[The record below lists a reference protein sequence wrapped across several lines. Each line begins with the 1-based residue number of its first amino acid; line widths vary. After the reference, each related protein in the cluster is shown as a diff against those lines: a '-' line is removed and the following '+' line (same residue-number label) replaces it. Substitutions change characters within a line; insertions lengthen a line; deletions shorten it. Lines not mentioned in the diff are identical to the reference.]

1 MQCLLRPRSH
11 RWSRRWLSSW
21 RVAKTRVALPS
32 APGFTVEYATHPI
45 ANANPQAPPLVA
57 IHCSG
62 SSYRQW
68 DALAEALAATPH
80 VASQIVAPNLFAT
93 GAATRRARRRCR
105 RRRRQRRAS
114 PCALADA
121 GVSDEAPHVVGH
133 SHGGGVALRFAATR
147 GVASVVVVEPNHFFL
162 LEAAP
167 PIAGDAALED
177 LRRAG
182 VKDCAAFC
190 ESMLASSMTRF
201 RNWGP
206 LFHDFWLRQGD
217 EAFDDLPADA
227 RDRLVGTTVP
237 HTAHEI
243 HSVYAARGRGAA
255 RDLGALA
262 AEGAK
267 HLVLSPEPGRGSRG
281 CLRALDAVLRPM
293 GFRTSA
299 LPAGGHLAPLTH
311 AAETASHLVACLD
324 APPPPESE
332 GPAPPN
338 IVLLMADDMGW
349 GDLASY
355 GHPTQEVGHIDK
367 LAAGGLRFRQWYAAE
382 SVCTPSRAAA
392 LTGRLPARTGMIP
405 PPGAGDRVLA
415 PDDAAGVPA
424 EEVLLSEALVGWR
437 TGFVGKWHLGINARD
452 RTDGAHLP
460 TARGFG
466 FAGLSIPFSNH
477 WACDESGA
485 NVAAPDASK
494 CFLYRGAALA
504 QQPIDHSNLTNAMV
518 ADAVGFVEQGGA
530 APFFLYFALP
540 QCHVSLFNDAR
551 WAGSSRNGRYGA
563 TLREMDW
570 AVGAVVEALEPV
582 RRETLV
588 IFTSDHGPHV
598 ELCLEGGLAG
608 PLRGGKA
615 TRAGRAAC
623 ACRASLFHYC
633 SGKLVAARRG
643 DYKLKF
649 WLEALPP
656 ETWYADRCDVG
667 VPRGDV
673 FEGWSCDD
681 GVDWLPAPLLFHVPS
696 DPAERYALAWAD
708 DAILGAVVDAILGA
722 VAAHNA
728 SLAAD
733 RRAPRLGV
741 RVDGALQPCGRPLA
755 GGGCGHFNYPDV
767 VAVS

>member
-1 MQCLLRPRSH
+1 MMQCLLRPSSH
-11 RWSRRWLSSW
+11 CWSRRWLSSW

-80 VASQIVAPNLFAT
+80 VASQIVAPNLFGYGAT
-93 GAATRRARRRCR
+93 TPWPATARPQTLDDSAALVA
-105 RRRRQRRAS
+105 A
-114 PCALADA
+114 ALADA
-121 GVSDEAPHVVGH
+121 GLGDEAPHVVGH

-243 HSVYAARGRGAA
+243 HSVYAARGQGAA

-332 GPAPPN
+332 G
-338 IVLLMADDMGW
+338 
-349 GDLASY
+349 
-355 GHPTQEVGHIDK
+355 
-367 LAAGGLRFRQWYAAE
+367 
-382 SVCTPSRAAA
+382 
-392 LTGRLPARTGMIP
+392 
-405 PPGAGDRVLA
+405 
-415 PDDAAGVPA
+415 
-424 EEVLLSEALVGWR
+424 
-437 TGFVGKWHLGINARD
+437 
-452 RTDGAHLP
+452 
-460 TARGFG
+460 
-466 FAGLSIPFSNH
+466 
-477 WACDESGA
+477 
-485 NVAAPDASK
+485 
-494 CFLYRGAALA
+494 
-504 QQPIDHSNLTNAMV
+504 
-518 ADAVGFVEQGGA
+518 
-530 APFFLYFALP
+530 
-540 QCHVSLFNDAR
+540 
-551 WAGSSRNGRYGA
+551 
-563 TLREMDW
+563 
-570 AVGAVVEALEPV
+570 
-582 RRETLV
+582 
-588 IFTSDHGPHV
+588 
-598 ELCLEGGLAG
+598 
-608 PLRGGKA
+608 
-615 TRAGRAAC
+615 
-623 ACRASLFHYC
+623 
-633 SGKLVAARRG
+633 
-643 DYKLKF
+643 
-649 WLEALPP
+649 
-656 ETWYADRCDVG
+656 
-667 VPRGDV
+667 
-673 FEGWSCDD
+673 
-681 GVDWLPAPLLFHVPS
+681 
-696 DPAERYALAWAD
+696 
-708 DAILGAVVDAILGA
+708 
-722 VAAHNA
+722 
-728 SLAAD
+728 
-733 RRAPRLGV
+733 
-741 RVDGALQPCGRPLA
+741 
-755 GGGCGHFNYPDV
+755 
-767 VAVS
+767 

>member
-1 MQCLLRPRSH
+1 MVRARCGH
-11 RWSRRWLSSW
+11 RVLTLALS
-21 RVAKTRVALPS
+21 
-32 APGFTVEYATHPI
+32 
-45 ANANPQAPPLVA
+45 
-57 IHCSG
+57 
-62 SSYRQW
+62 
-68 DALAEALAATPH
+68 LAA
-80 VASQIVAPNLFAT
+80 
-93 GAATRRARRRCR
+93 
-105 RRRRQRRAS
+105 
-114 PCALADA
+114 
-121 GVSDEAPHVVGH
+121 
-133 SHGGGVALRFAATR
+133 
-147 GVASVVVVEPNHFFL
+147 
-162 LEAAP
+162 
-167 PIAGDAALED
+167 
-177 LRRAG
+177 
-182 VKDCAAFC
+182 
-190 ESMLASSMTRF
+190 
-201 RNWGP
+201 
-206 LFHDFWLRQGD
+206 
-217 EAFDDLPADA
+217 
-227 RDRLVGTTVP
+227 
-237 HTAHEI
+237 
-243 HSVYAARGRGAA
+243 
-255 RDLGALA
+255 
-262 AEGAK
+262 
-267 HLVLSPEPGRGSRG
+267 GS
-281 CLRALDAVLRPM
+281 
-293 GFRTSA
+293 
-299 LPAGGHLAPLTH
+299 
-311 AAETASHLVACLD
+311 
-324 APPPPESE
+324 
-332 GPAPPN
+332 PAPPN

-405 PPGAGDRVLA
+405 PPGAGDRVLV
-415 PDDAAGVPA
+415 PDDAAGVPD

-460 TARGFG
+460 TARSFG

-518 ADAVGFVEQGGA
+518 ADAVGFVEEGGA

-570 AVGAVVEALEPV
+570 AVGAVVDALEPI

-615 TRAGRAAC
+615 YSGWEGGVRVPGILSWPGTVRPGVSDALVSTMDVFATALDLAGISPPNALDGESLVPLLRGAAP
-623 ACRASLFHYC
+623 AANRSLFHYC

-656 ETWYADRCDVG
+656 ETWYADRCDAG

-741 RVDGALQPCGRPLA
+741 RVDDALQPCGRPLA
-755 GGGCGHFNYPDV
+755 GGGCGHFNYPDA